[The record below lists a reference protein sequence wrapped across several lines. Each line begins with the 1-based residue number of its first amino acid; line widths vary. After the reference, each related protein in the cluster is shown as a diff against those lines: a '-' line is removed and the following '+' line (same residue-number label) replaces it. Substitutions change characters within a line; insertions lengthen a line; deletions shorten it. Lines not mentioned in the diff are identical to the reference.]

1 MPERA
6 QNHTKTGLLPKV
18 LPKMFYYVQFNLI
31 KCLVPNCRGAKL
43 SGAKLSWC
51 QIVMVPNCPGAKLS
65 TFIILVPNCLLLL
78 SWCQIVPFII
88 LVPNCPVLNCP
99 TIFLGH
105 PVETIADFIGVLML
119 ADEVDIE
126 ESFDDSLTTYFSQ
139 FSVIG
144 HIVHYHHT
152 NYCLN
157 KAHNSQARYA
167 FGKVL
172 LYSRLHVL

>member
-1 MPERA
+1 M
-6 QNHTKTGLLPKV
+6 
-18 LPKMFYYVQFNLI
+18 
-31 KCLVPNCRGAKL
+31 
-43 SGAKLSWC
+43 
-51 QIVMVPNCPGAKLS
+51 
-65 TFIILVPNCLLLL
+65 
-78 SWCQIVPFII
+78 
-88 LVPNCPVLNCP
+88 PNCPVLNCP

-157 KAHNSQARYA
+157 KAHNSQARCA

-172 LYSRLHVL
+172 LYSRLQVH

>member
-1 MPERA
+1 M
-6 QNHTKTGLLPKV
+6 
-18 LPKMFYYVQFNLI
+18 
-31 KCLVPNCRGAKL
+31 LVPNC
-43 SGAKLSWC
+43 
-51 QIVMVPNCPGAKLS
+51 P
-65 TFIILVPNCLLLL
+65 
-78 SWCQIVPFII
+78 
-88 LVPNCPVLNCP
+88 VPNCPVLNCP

-139 FSVIG
+139 FGVIG

>member
-1 MPERA
+1 MP
-6 QNHTKTGLLPKV
+6 NCP
-18 LPKMFYYVQFNLI
+18 FYYIGAKLSVFI
-31 KCLVPNCRGAKL
+31 MLVPNCLGAKL

-51 QIVMVPNCPGAKLS
+51 QIVRVPNC
-65 TFIILVPNCLLLL
+65 LVPNC
-78 SWCQIVPFII
+78 

-139 FSVIG
+139 FGVIG

-172 LYSRLHVL
+172 LYSRLQVHSNALNRASEVQFEG